1 MRRPLR
7 IGLIMQGGHNWMGG
21 VEYMK
26 NIVFALASLPPE
38 VRSTFEVCLICSE
51 ELKPVASEL
60 STFVSSTH
68 FFDASQEPL
77 TVPNLIRWGST
88 KILFGQADL
97 RLDGAL
103 NQAKIDFAYP
113 YFAAARWRKHF
124 RSATWIPDCQHKY
137 LTQFFTEAEIQMRD
151 RQFSLTA
158 NHASVIVF
166 SSKTAEA
173 DFKEFFFKATYKSE
187 ILSPCV
193 YPLPE
198 WYESD
203 PVRTQEVY
211 HLPERFFLINNQFWQ
226 HKNHLVAFNALKLL
240 GDQAIHPVLVCTGS
254 LYDYRNP
261 LFLNTTLQTINKLG
275 ITHQVYLLGIVTRL
289 EMISLMR
296 RALAVIQPSLFEGWN
311 FAVEEARCLGKPIVL
326 SDIPVHRE
334 QDPPHSI
341 FFENNSAEHLA
352 MVLADA
358 WKSLT
363 PGPNREHE
371 DIARNSNLKEAQA
384 FGYRFLEIVKG

>member
-21 VEYMK
+21 VEYIK
-26 NIVFALASLPPE
+26 NIAFALASLPPE

-68 FFDASQEPL
+68 FFDASQEHL
-77 TVPNLIRWGST
+77 TVPNLIRWGSS

-97 RLDGAL
+97 RLDRAL

-113 YFAAARWRKHF
+113 YFATARWRKHL

-137 LTQFFTEAEIQMRD
+137 LTQFFTAEEIKWRD
-151 RQFSLTA
+151 RQFSFAA

-173 DFKEFFFKATYKSE
+173 DFKKYFKGGYKSE
-187 ILSPCV
+187 VLSPRI

-198 WYESD
+198 WYEAD
-203 PVRTQEVY
+203 PIRTQEGY
-211 HLPERFFLINNQFWQ
+211 HLPGRFFIVNNQFWK

-240 GDQAIHPVLVCTGS
+240 SDQGIHPVLVCTGS

-275 ITHQVYLLGIVTRL
+275 ITRQVYMLGIVTRL

-311 FAVEEARCLGKPIVL
+311 FAVEEARCLGKPIIL
-326 SDIPVHRE
+326 SDIPAHRE
-334 QDPPHSI
+334 QDPPYST
-341 FFENNSAEHLA
+341 FFENDSVEHLA
-352 MVLADA
+352 KVLADA
-358 WKSLT
+358 WSILA

-371 DIARNSNLKEAQA
+371 DTARNSNLKEVQA
-384 FGYRFLEIVKG
+384 FGYRFLEIAKG